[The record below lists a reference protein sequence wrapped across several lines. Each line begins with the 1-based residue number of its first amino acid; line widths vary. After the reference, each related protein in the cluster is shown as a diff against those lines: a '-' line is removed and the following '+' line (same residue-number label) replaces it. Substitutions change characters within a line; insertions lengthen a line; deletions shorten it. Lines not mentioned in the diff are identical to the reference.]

1 MTTPTISTTPTSPN
15 PTTTTT
21 QTTPTTTPITIPT
34 TTTLNIDDIEDEI
47 KCYIDKMNKD
57 VGFFWWKRYIY
68 SAFWQN
74 ISTPINLSI
83 VILTAFTTGQSATSN
98 LISANTSTILGVVT
112 LFLSIF
118 NSFFK
123 PYEQLSTNQ
132 KHLHDWAGLGEEL
145 DEIFY
150 DKVYTIDEKLFRLK
164 KIEKLFKKVSNLKR
178 TDENN
183 FFIDLLYLIIRKTCI
198 GGNIRWN
205 HITDKKE
212 VICNNNKAQRLTMAM
227 GIKIDRNMDRNMD
240 SLLTMNNK
248 NNNTNNQTHITIIED
263 EV

>member
-1 MTTPTISTTPTSPN
+1 MSTPTTLITPT
-15 PTTTTT
+15 TL
-21 QTTPTTTPITIPT
+21 TTPTTITTPT

-150 DKVYTIDEKLFRLK
+150 DKVYTIDEKLARLK

-212 VICNNNKAQRLTMAM
+212 VICNNNKAQRLTMSSSV
-227 GIKIDRNMDRNMD
+227 KMDRKMD
-240 SLLTMNNK
+240 RPLTVNNT
-248 NNNTNNQTHITIIED
+248 NNHTNNQTHITIIED

>member
-1 MTTPTISTTPTSPN
+1 MTSLTTTIATPTSPN
-15 PTTTTT
+15 P
-21 QTTPTTTPITIPT
+21 

-132 KHLHDWAGLGEEL
+132 KHLHDWAGMGEEL
-145 DEIFY
+145 DEIYY
-150 DKVYTIDEKLFRLK
+150 DKVYTLDEKMARLK
-164 KIEKLFKKVSNLKR
+164 KLEKLFKKVSNLKR

-183 FFIDLLYLIIRKTCI
+183 FFIDLLYLIIRRTCI

-212 VICNNNKAQRLTMAM
+212 IICNNNKAQRLTMSSSVKM
-227 GIKIDRNMDRNMD
+227 DRNMDRNMD
-240 SLLTMNNK
+240 RPLIV
-248 NNNTNNQTHITIIED
+248 NNTNNHTNNQTQITIIED

>member
-1 MTTPTISTTPTSPN
+1 MSTPTSPNPITTTISTTPTTTS
-15 PTTTTT
+15 TTT
-21 QTTPTTTPITIPT
+21 I
-34 TTTLNIDDIEDEI
+34 LNIDDIEDEI

-132 KHLHDWAGLGEEL
+132 KHLHDWAGMGEEL

-198 GGNIRWN
+198 GVNIRWN

-212 VICNNNKAQRLTMAM
+212 VICNNNKAQRLTMSSSV
-227 GIKIDRNMDRNMD
+227 KMDKNMD
-240 SLLTMNNK
+240 SPLSVNNT
-248 NNNTNNQTHITIIED
+248 NNQTNNHTNNQTHITIIED

>member
-1 MTTPTISTTPTSPN
+1 MTTPTTTITIP
-15 PTTTTT
+15 
-21 QTTPTTTPITIPT
+21 TTPTTTPSTTTIATPTITPT

-98 LISANTSTILGVVT
+98 LISANTTTILGVVT

-132 KHLHDWAGLGEEL
+132 KNLHDWAGLGEEL

-150 DKVYTIDEKLFRLK
+150 DKVYTIDEKLARLK
-164 KIEKLFKKVSNLKR
+164 KLEKLFKKVSNLKR

-183 FFIDLLYLIIRKTCI
+183 FFIDLLYLIIRRTCI

-205 HITDKKE
+205 NITDKKE
-212 VICNNNKAQRLTMAM
+212 IICNNNKAQRLTMSSSVKM
-227 GIKIDRNMDRNMD
+227 DRNMDRPFT
-240 SLLTMNNK
+240 LNNK
-248 NNNTNNQTHITIIED
+248 NNNTNNNTNNQTHITIIED

>member
-21 QTTPTTTPITIPT
+21 QTTTITTPTSPTTPT

-132 KHLHDWAGLGEEL
+132 KHLHDWAGMGEEL
-145 DEIFY
+145 DEIYY
-150 DKVYTIDEKLFRLK
+150 DKVYTLDEKMARLK
-164 KIEKLFKKVSNLKR
+164 KLEKLFKKVSNLKR

-183 FFIDLLYLIIRKTCI
+183 FFIDLLYLIIRRTCI

-212 VICNNNKAQRLTMAM
+212 IICNNNKAQRLNMSSSVKM
-227 GIKIDRNMDRNMD
+227 DKNMDRNMD
-240 SLLTMNNK
+240 SNIDRPLTVNH
-248 NNNTNNQTHITIIED
+248 THITIIED

>member
-1 MTTPTISTTPTSPN
+1 MTTIITPTSPN
-15 PTTTTT
+15 PTTTNATL
-21 QTTPTTTPITIPT
+21 TTPTSPNSTTI
-34 TTTLNIDDIEDEI
+34 LNIDDIEDEI

-150 DKVYTIDEKLFRLK
+150 DKVYTIDEKLARLK

-183 FFIDLLYLIIRKTCI
+183 FFIDLLYLIIRRTCI

-212 VICNNNKAQRLTMAM
+212 IICNNNKAQRLTMSSSVKM
-227 GIKIDRNMDRNMD
+227 DKNIDRNMDSNIDRP
-240 SLLTMNNK
+240 LTVNH
-248 NNNTNNQTHITIIED
+248 THITIIED

>member
-1 MTTPTISTTPTSPN
+1 MSTLITPTSPT
-15 PTTTTT
+15 PTTPTATLT
-21 QTTPTTTPITIPT
+21 SPTSPTTPTTI
-34 TTTLNIDDIEDEI
+34 TLNIDDIEDEI

-145 DEIFY
+145 DEIYY
-150 DKVYTIDEKLFRLK
+150 DKVYTIDEKMARLK
-164 KIEKLFKKVSNLKR
+164 KLEKLFKKVSNLKR

-183 FFIDLLYLIIRKTCI
+183 FFIDLLYLIIRRTCI

-212 VICNNNKAQRLTMAM
+212 IICNNNKAQRLTMSSSVKM
-227 GIKIDRNMDRNMD
+227 DKNIDRNMDS
-240 SLLTMNNK
+240 SLSVNN
-248 NNNTNNQTHITIIED
+248 THITIIED

>member
-1 MTTPTISTTPTSPN
+1 MSTPTSPNPITTTISTTPT
-15 PTTTTT
+15 TT
-21 QTTPTTTPITIPT
+21 PT

-98 LISANTSTILGVVT
+98 LISANTTTILGVVT

-145 DEIFY
+145 DEIYY
-150 DKVYTIDEKLFRLK
+150 DKVYTIDEKLARLK

-183 FFIDLLYLIIRKTCI
+183 FFIDLLYLIIRRTCI

-212 VICNNNKAQRLTMAM
+212 IICNNNKAQRLTMSSSV
-227 GIKIDRNMDRNMD
+227 KIDRKMDRP
-240 SLLTMNNK
+240 LTVNNT
-248 NNNTNNQTHITIIED
+248 NNHTNNQTHITIIED

>member
-1 MTTPTISTTPTSPN
+1 MSTLITPTSTTIATPTTTPTSPN
-15 PTTTTT
+15 P
-21 QTTPTTTPITIPT
+21 

-98 LISANTSTILGVVT
+98 LISANTTTILGVVT

-150 DKVYTIDEKLFRLK
+150 DKVYTIDEKLARLK

-183 FFIDLLYLIIRKTCI
+183 FFIDLLYLIIRRTCI

-212 VICNNNKAQRLTMAM
+212 IICNNNKAQRLTMSSSVKM
-227 GIKIDRNMDRNMD
+227 DRKIDRNMDRNMD
-240 SLLTMNNK
+240 RLLTINNK